1 MSACLR
7 SVVIAHPRSPELY
20 SETSA
25 ISALQQS
32 NQRCE
37 IQNLTSS
44 YPGQSTFSLLL
55 DSLTFLFT
63 FASSTCFYMSQHAAS
78 ETLKLRKE
86 TNLIR
91 YLGPCL
97 LS

>member
-1 MSACLR
+1 M
-7 SVVIAHPRSPELY
+7 Y

-32 NQRCE
+32 NQRSE
-37 IQNLTSS
+37 IQKFTFS
-44 YPGQSTFSLLL
+44 YPGQSTFRLLL
-55 DSLTFLFT
+55 NSLTFLFT

-78 ETLKLRKE
+78 ETLKSRKE

-97 LS
+97 Y